1 MFNTNNF
8 KLVWWSILV
17 IVLGSYLYLRQDQLL
32 GGSPTYFDVVVFLV
46 WISVCLAPIFKE
58 VKLFGLELKQDIE
71 QLKKDISH
79 QLALMKV
86 ELQSS
91 IDVSSSNTSN
101 VHINSGAP
109 IPASDADIPDIKQHI
124 AETLKEF
131 GIVKTDQTGL
141 FFTQGI
147 QQENID
153 LFKVRLSFERLINEY
168 SRLNG
173 IDPRR
178 YPMHK
183 VIRDLQKN
191 ENISPNIIQGILE
204 VLAICNYAV
213 HGEIVSENQFAF
225 VMDSAPVLY
234 QALEKELASNALT
247 PSKKIA
253 PWSVS
258 YTHLTLPTMPT

>member
-1 MFNTNNF
+1 MA
-8 KLVWWSILV
+8 
-17 IVLGSYLYLRQDQLL
+17 
-32 GGSPTYFDVVVFLV
+32 
-46 WISVCLAPIFKE
+46 VCLAPIFKD

-91 IDVSSSNTSN
+91 IDVSSSNTSH

-109 IPASDADIPDIKQHI
+109 IPANDAEIPNIKQQI

-131 GIVKTDQTGL
+131 GIGAANTEQPGL
-141 FFTQGI
+141 LFANDI
-147 QQENID
+147 QKESIE

-178 YPMHK
+178 YPMHR
-183 VIRDLQKN
+183 VLRELQTSEKL
-191 ENISPNIIQGILE
+191 SPNVINGVLE
-204 VLAICNYAV
+204 IMAICNYAI
-213 HGEIVSENQFAF
+213 HGETVSENQISF
-225 VMDSAPVLY
+225 VLESAPGLY
-234 QALEKELASNALT
+234 RALKKELQSNA
-247 PSKKIA
+247 
-253 PWSVS
+253 
-258 YTHLTLPTMPT
+258 

>member
-1 MFNTNNF
+1 MVNTNNF
-8 KLVWWSILV
+8 KIVWWAILV
-17 IVLGSYLYLRQDQLL
+17 IALGGYLYLRQDQLV

-46 WISVCLAPIFKE
+46 WMAVCLAPIFKD

-91 IDVSSSNTSN
+91 IDISSSNTSH

-109 IPASDADIPDIKQHI
+109 IPANDAEIPDIKQQI
-124 AETLKEF
+124 GETLREF
-131 GIVKTDQTGL
+131 GISVGKTAQPELQFAHD
-141 FFTQGI
+141 I
-147 QQENID
+147 QKESID

-178 YPMHK
+178 YPMHM
-183 VIRDLQKN
+183 VLRELQKN
-191 ENISPNIIQGILE
+191 EKLSPNVINGVLE
-204 VLAICNYAV
+204 VMAICNYAV
-213 HGEIVSENQFAF
+213 HGETVSENQIAF
-225 VMDSAPVLY
+225 VLDSAPGLY
-234 QALEKELASNALT
+234 AALKKELQSNA
-247 PSKKIA
+247 
-253 PWSVS
+253 
-258 YTHLTLPTMPT
+258 